1 MTRRLDDAV
10 TALSAYR
17 ESKAPQQDDLFS
29 TIQAVTRAAGTVWT
43 LEVLEAIVETAKR
56 KPVLTVEDVSPL
68 CPPTIDMRALG
79 GVMLEAQRRGYI
91 TKGGWVTSGRERHG
105 RPIRAWH
112 SRIYRGGDAA

>member
-1 MTRRLDDAV
+1 MNRRLHEAV
-10 TALSAYR
+10 AELDEYR
-17 ESKAPQQDDLFS
+17 ARQAEAQPDLFS
-29 TIQAVTRAAGTVWT
+29 VIQAVTEAAGTVWT
-43 LEVLEAIVETAKR
+43 LEVLEAIVTTAKR

-105 RPIRAWH
+105 RPVRQWH
-112 SRIYRGGDAA
+112 SRIYRDET